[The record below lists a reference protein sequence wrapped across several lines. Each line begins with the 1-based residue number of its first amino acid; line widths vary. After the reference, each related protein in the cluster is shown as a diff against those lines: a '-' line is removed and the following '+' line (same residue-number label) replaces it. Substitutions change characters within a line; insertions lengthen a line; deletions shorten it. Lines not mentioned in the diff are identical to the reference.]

1 MFKRKQL
8 FIETTNQGRAES
20 FREAGAQSQ
29 KKKGHIEGLQRLR
42 DKKRQWFANYFDDQ
56 LMFYFTFLTKNIKY

>member
-29 KKKGHIEGLQRLR
+29 KKKGHTEGLQRLC
-42 DKKRQWFANYFDDQ
+42 DKNRQWFANYFDDA
-56 LMFYFTFLTKNIKY
+56 FIFL